1 LNGIRLRSSPGARKR
16 RYPLGPGA
24 IPGGY
29 SGRRSAGQRIC
40 IRNLGAAR
48 ADAEIAD
55 HRMNTPSLSRYRDE
69 WFAGSRATW
78 RDVLAG
84 MVGTFALIPE
94 VIAFSFVAGIDPEV
108 GLFASFVIGIV
119 IAFVGGRPAMIS
131 GAAGSVALV
140 AAALVHAHGLQYLL
154 AATLLAG
161 LLQIVFG
168 LLKLDVLMRFVSRSV
183 RTGFVNALAI
193 LIFSA
198 QVPQLLGVT
207 WHTYVMVALG
217 LAIIYLLPR
226 ITTAVPSPLI
236 CIVALTAISIAFPM
250 PLRVVS
256 DLGRLPG
263 ALPSIG
269 LPHVPIAMAT
279 LAIVAPYALAMAAV
293 GLLESM
299 MTARVVDDLTESTS
313 SKARECTGLGLA
325 NVAAGLFGGIAGCG
339 MIGQTVGNVR
349 YGGRGRLSTLVAGVF
364 LLIVM
369 VPLRAWVAQVPVAAL
384 VAIMIMVSVST
395 FSWGSLLDLGR
406 HPKVSGIVMLA
417 TVAVTVATHDLSAGV
432 AIGVLLSG
440 VFFAFKV
447 TRLMNV
453 DVGYDA
459 MTDTRRYTV
468 SGQVFFASADIFAD
482 RFDLRDT
489 AKHARIDLTGAH
501 LWDITAVGALN
512 DVVAVMRR
520 HGMAVELVG
529 LNEASAV
536 LVDRHAPAMR
546 TIALGTNGAPD
557 IGSGVA

>member
-1 LNGIRLRSSPGARKR
+1 
-16 RYPLGPGA
+16 
-24 IPGGY
+24 
-29 SGRRSAGQRIC
+29 
-40 IRNLGAAR
+40 
-48 ADAEIAD
+48 
-55 HRMNTPSLSRYRDE
+55 MNTQSLSRYRAE
-69 WFAGSRATW
+69 WFDGAHAAR
-78 RDVLAG
+78 RDILAG

-94 VIAFSFVAGIDPEV
+94 VIAFSFVAGVDPEV

-119 IAFVGGRPAMIS
+119 IAFAGGRPAMIS

-140 AAALVHAHGLQYLL
+140 AAALVHAHGLSYLL

-161 LLQIVFG
+161 VLQIVFG

-198 QVPQLLGVT
+198 QMPQMLGVA
-207 WHTYVMVALG
+207 WQTYAMIALG
-217 LAIIYLLPR
+217 LAIIYLLPKLTSA
-226 ITTAVPSPLI
+226 IPSPLI
-236 CIVALTAISIAFPM
+236 CVVVLTVISVVFPM
-250 PLRVVS
+250 PLRVVG

-263 ALPSIG
+263 SLPS
-269 LPHVPIAMAT
+269 LAWPQVPIDIAT
-279 LAIVAPYALAMAAV
+279 LTIIAPYAFAMAAV

-369 VPLRAWVAQVPVAAL
+369 VPLRPWVAQVPVAAL

-395 FSWGSLLDLGR
+395 FSWGSLRDLAR
-406 HPKVSGIVMLA
+406 HPKVSGVVMLA

-432 AIGVLLSG
+432 AVGVLLSG

-447 TRLMNV
+447 TRLMAV
-453 DVGYDA
+453 HVEYDPSS
-459 MTDTRRYTV
+459 DTRIYTV
-468 SGQVFFASADIFAD
+468 SGQVFFASAEIFAD
-482 RFDLRDT
+482 RFDLRDP
-489 AKHARIDLTGAH
+489 ARRVLIDLTNAH
-501 LWDITAVGALN
+501 LWDITAVGALE
-512 DVVAVMRR
+512 DVTSTMRR
-520 HGMAVELVG
+520 HGIEVEVVG

-536 LVDRHAPAMR
+536 LVDRHAPLLRQPA
-546 TIALGTNGAPD
+546 T
-557 IGSGVA
+557 